1 MSNVNKTEE
10 TIRDESGLMVIVI
23 EWNEHETNN
32 EEEKKTSRRRRT
44 KPTPR
49 PTKSSSPL
57 ASAPLR
63 HKQLTRPKSAVSV
76 FNRYRG
82 VNYKRRAD

>member
-1 MSNVNKTEE
+1 
-10 TIRDESGLMVIVI
+10 MVIIVT
-23 EWNEHETNN
+23 EWNNNN
-32 EEEKKTSRRRRT
+32 EEKKNKNGRRRT

-63 HKQLTRPKSAVSV
+63 HKQHTRPKSAVSV

-82 VNYKRRAD
+82 VNYKHRAD